1 MTAPIPAP
9 AASVYLW
16 QGTNH
21 QGQVMQGELSA
32 ASPALAR
39 ARLRRQGIIATR
51 IRRKPRG
58 LLHLGQRIRPRD
70 IALFTRQL
78 ATLFQAGVPLLQS
91 LEIIAE
97 HFDQPLM
104 RQLLASLKRDIEAGS
119 SLASALRRHPRY
131 FDPLYCNLVEA
142 GEQAGALDNL
152 LERIATYKEKSERL
166 KARLHKAMVYPLA
179 VIAVAI
185 IVSSILLLKVVP
197 QFQSLFAGFNAQLPL
212 LTRAVISLSHF
223 IQDHGAGLLAT
234 CLGLGLGARL
244 AFRRSSRLRDG
255 LDASLL
261 RLPLTGPLLHKA
273 AVARLARTLA
283 TTFAAGV
290 PLIQALEYAAGASGN
305 NVHRQAVERIRLQVA
320 SGMQLNFAMRASGVF
335 PAMAIQMTAI
345 GEESGTLDH
354 LLEKVAVHYEA
365 EVDNLVDSLASLMEP
380 LIMVVLG
387 SIVGALVLAMYL
399 PIFQLGTAI

>member
-1 MTAPIPAP
+1 MTVQPPAT
-9 AASVYLW
+9 STYVW
-16 QGTNH
+16 QGTDN
-21 QGQVMQGELSA
+21 QGHALQGELVA

-39 ARLRRQGIIATR
+39 ARLRRQGIVPSR
-51 IRRKPRG
+51 IRRKSPGLPR
-58 LLHLGQRIRPRD
+58 LGQRIRPRD

-97 HFDQPLM
+97 SFEQPSM

-119 SLASALRRHPRY
+119 SLASALRRHPRH

-142 GEQAGALDNL
+142 GEQAGALDTL
-152 LERIATYKEKSERL
+152 LDRVASYQEQSERL
-166 KARLHKAMVYPLA
+166 KARLYKAMVYPLA
-179 VIAVAI
+179 VIGVAI

-197 QFQSLFAGFNAQLPL
+197 QFQSLFAGFNAELPL
-212 LTRAVISLSHF
+212 LTRWVIGLSHF
-223 IQDHGAGLLAT
+223 LQEQGASLLAAS
-234 CLGLGLGARL
+234 LGLGFGARM
-244 AFRRSSRLRDG
+244 AYRRSPRLRDA
-255 LDASLL
+255 LDIVLL
-261 RLPLTGPLLHKA
+261 RLPLTGTLLNKA

-290 PLIQALEYAAGASGN
+290 PLVQALESVAGASGN
-305 NVHRQAVERIRLQVA
+305 SVHRRAVERIQVQVA

-335 PAMAIQMTAI
+335 PEMAIQMTAI

-354 LLEKVAVHYEA
+354 LLEKIAMHYES
-365 EVDNLVDSLASLMEP
+365 EVDNLADSLTSLMEP
-380 LIMVVLG
+380 LIMVLLG